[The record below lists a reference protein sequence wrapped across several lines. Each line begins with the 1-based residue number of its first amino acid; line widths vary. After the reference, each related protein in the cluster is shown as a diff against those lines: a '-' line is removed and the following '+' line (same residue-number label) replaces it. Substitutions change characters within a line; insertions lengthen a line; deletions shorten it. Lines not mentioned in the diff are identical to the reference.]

1 MKKVLLLFAL
11 LVGVITA
18 SADSYTIT
26 FNTSSSD
33 ATNDITSSA
42 FLDYITEGAANVLS
56 ITNINKAYKGKNGI
70 KLSSSSKNGSFT
82 INLSD
87 AGQVEATSIVIN
99 AAGCGSDNSSISING
114 VNKSISGTSLAD
126 YTYDLNGS
134 KITTINVSATKR
146 SYIKSITVNY
156 KDAVQATHVAINPAE
171 GGTFENSKEV
181 ILTALDAEENAVEG
195 TKVFYTIGDE
205 AQQEGTSPVTFTL
218 TKSATVKAWVGTEE
232 PASATFTITVPEV
245 KPDAP
250 VFKVGEEVLTD
261 EDVTL
266 PYNSQLTVSAVNATS
281 LEIGVNDEISTVES
295 NTATIDIKEDAI
307 ITVTAK
313 NGNES
318 TEGMIMITLAD
329 QTLTVMAAGKV
340 VENGQNVTLVKGIA
354 IEVITIGAK
363 EVLISD
369 PNGEKITL
377 DNNNKFVPQLEGEY
391 NIEAALTGHTSAKI
405 TFSVVLEEPQTE
417 EIVATYDFTIGGAYG
432 LTPFKTNSYE
442 KEANNLK
449 EKDVTISFTGDYRQW
464 ESKGPVY
471 DLRIYAGAS
480 MTVKV
485 PLNCYI
491 TNISIEFGDKIA
503 LSYNG
508 TTYESTPA
516 NILIDASNIIK
527 EAELKANSQNRINKI
542 TVTYTK
548 EKITASGVVALG
560 DAVEYS
566 YGHANVMTFKP
577 TIYVGGQPIEENDYS
592 NFKVSFMDKE
602 IGVAEMNAPLSQ
614 FPYNKD
620 GKFTLSYNG
629 ENIVVSEVSGWPN
642 IESDPVLHNNEG
654 KIDVEYVKKDDN
666 KVDVIYYVVPENAP
680 QNMYWTVKS
689 DEPNASVYWR
699 EGHTGAACHFNN
711 LGTWNE
717 SGITV
722 NHVAEF
728 EARIAYPFAVLP
740 VFASAQR
747 VAPLAETNN
756 ITISE
761 YESTPTKKVSTAN
774 VPDPVEGGN
783 VSGVADVAVDQDA
796 EVEFFNL
803 QGVRVEGELTPGLY
817 IRRQGNRATK
827 VVVK

>member
-1 MKKVLLLFAL
+1 
-11 LVGVITA
+11 
-18 SADSYTIT
+18 
-26 FNTSSSD
+26 
-33 ATNDITSSA
+33 
-42 FLDYITEGAANVLS
+42 
-56 ITNINKAYKGKNGI
+56 
-70 KLSSSSKNGSFT
+70 
-82 INLSD
+82 
-87 AGQVEATSIVIN
+87 
-99 AAGCGSDNSSISING
+99 
-114 VNKSISGTSLAD
+114 
-126 YTYDLNGS
+126 
-134 KITTINVSATKR
+134 
-146 SYIKSITVNY
+146 
-156 KDAVQATHVAINPAE
+156 
-171 GGTFENSKEV
+171 
-181 ILTALDAEENAVEG
+181 
-195 TKVFYTIGDE
+195 
-205 AQQEGTSPVTFTL
+205 
-218 TKSATVKAWVGTEE
+218 
-232 PASATFTITVPEV
+232 
-245 KPDAP
+245 
-250 VFKVGEEVLTD
+250 
-261 EDVTL
+261 
-266 PYNSQLTVSAVNATS
+266 
-281 LEIGVNDEISTVES
+281 
-295 NTATIDIKEDAI
+295 
-307 ITVTAK
+307 
-313 NGNES
+313 
-318 TEGMIMITLAD
+318 MITLAD